1 MQLGMEIIGENT
13 AGALLESLAAKAA
26 SVHLTAFPAIREDF
40 QAMEARRFGAEGPG
54 WAPLRPATIAIKTRR
69 GYPQPDS
76 ILYGTGALMFS
87 LTGDTNDSVF
97 ETGPDEVFIGTSV
110 PYAQY
115 HQWGPR
121 QIKVFGR
128 GSATL
133 PQRKI
138 VDLQPEDAVRWAAI
152 IQAAL
157 R

>member
-1 MQLGMEIIGENT
+1 MQTGCEIFGD
-13 AGALLESLAAKAA
+13 SLMVATLDKLTGKAA
-26 SVHLTAFPAIREDF
+26 ALHLTAFPLIREDF
-40 QAMEARRFGAEGPG
+40 QAMEARRFGDSGPG
-54 WAPLRPATIAIKTRR
+54 WAPLSPVTIAIKTRR
-69 GYPQPDS
+69 GYPQPQTP
-76 ILYGTGALMFS
+76 LYATGALMFS
-87 LTGDTNDSVF
+87 LTGDTPHSVY
-97 ETGPDEVFIGTSV
+97 EAHPDFLLIGTNV

-121 QIKVFGR
+121 KIRVFGR

-138 VDLQPEDAVRWAAI
+138 VDLGPEDAARWAAI